1 MTTQQHAPQDAAPVG
16 LTGIRAAGDR
26 AILVELPSLQAVLS
40 LQAQLTAH
48 PQPGQIDVI
57 AAAETVLI
65 TADSP
70 RAIQALAA
78 HVRGLDLEAPAETD
92 STRVTI
98 DVVYDG
104 EDLDEVAALTGL
116 GREGV
121 VAAHTGQLWTAA
133 FAGFAPGFAY
143 LTGEDSRL
151 EVPRRRSPRTAVP
164 TGAVALGGTYSAV
177 YPRQSPGGWQLIGRT
192 DAAMWD
198 LGRESPALIRPGNT
212 VRFQSVRAHATVT
225 QQHVTQQHLT
235 QQHAIQQQQTKSS
248 HAAAEEHATEGLK
261 VRKPG
266 LQSTIQDLGRPGYAS
281 LGVSSAGAM
290 DRGALRRANR
300 LVGNAEDA
308 AGIELLFGG
317 LELVALSDQVLSV
330 TGASVPLVVT
340 RPNGEP
346 AADERPEATRH
357 PACDA
362 PFALLAGE
370 QLTVG
375 TPTAGLRSYIGVRGG
390 LGGTEALG
398 SRSTDS
404 MSGIGPEPLHAG
416 TVLTVGTPKPGSV
429 VGHPE
434 ISPLPDQS
442 QATVLRVVPGPR
454 QDWFSAE
461 TLRDFLSQEW
471 TVTPQS
477 NRIGLRLK
485 GDPLT
490 RSRDGELASEG
501 TVRGAVQVPP
511 EGQPVLFLSDHPVTG
526 GYPVIAVVV
535 HADLDKAAQL
545 PPGTKVRFGA
555 AAIPADLPET
565 PKETSHA

>member
-1 MTTQQHAPQDAAPVG
+1 MTATQQQAGKANHAEV
-16 LTGIRAAGDR
+16 TGIRPAGDR
-26 AILVELPSLQAVLS
+26 AILVELSSLDAVLS

-57 AAAETVLI
+57 AAAATVLV
-65 TADSP
+65 TADSS
-70 RAIQALAA
+70 QAVRGLAA
-78 HVRGLDLEAPAETD
+78 HVRSLDLDAPAEIE
-92 STRVTI
+92 SALVTI

-104 EDLDEVAALTGL
+104 EDLDEAGSLTGL
-116 GREGV
+116 GRQAV

-143 LTGEDSRL
+143 LTGENPSL

-164 TGAVALGGTYSAV
+164 AGAVALGGAYSAV

-192 DAAMWD
+192 DALMWD
-198 LGRESPALIRPGNT
+198 LGRENPALIRPGDT
-212 VRFQSVRAHATVT
+212 VRFNAVRAEATVT
-225 QQHVTQQHLT
+225 APPQPAEHQ
-235 QQHAIQQQQTKSS
+235 
-248 HAAAEEHATEGLK
+248 AAEGQPAQDDAVVPAAGLI

-266 LQSTIQDLGRPGYAS
+266 LQATVQDLGRPGFAS

-300 LVGNAEDA
+300 LVGNPEGA

-317 LELVALSDQVLSV
+317 LELEALSDQVLAV
-330 TGASVPLVVT
+330 TGADVPLQIT
-340 RPNGEP
+340 PATKAEP
-346 AADERPEATRH
+346 TTAVRH

-370 QLTVG
+370 KLTIG
-375 TPTAGLRSYIGVRGG
+375 NATRGLRSYLGVRGG
-390 LGGTEALG
+390 IGGPEALG
-398 SRSTDS
+398 SRSTDT
-404 MSGIGPEPLHAG
+404 MSGVGPEPLQAG
-416 TVLTVGTPKPGSV
+416 TVLPVQAPKPGSM

-434 ISPLPDQS
+434 VSPLPDQD
-442 QATVLRVVPGPR
+442 QATELRVVPGPR
-454 QDWFSAE
+454 QDWFSNG
-461 TLRDFLSQEW
+461 TLQDFLKQEW

-477 NRIGLRLK
+477 NRIGLRLT
-485 GDPLT
+485 GQALT
-490 RSRDGELASEG
+490 RSRDGELSSEG

-535 HADLDKAAQL
+535 HPDLDKAAQL
-545 PPGTKVRFGA
+545 PPGTTVRFA
-555 AAIPADLPET
+555 AAAPPAELPET
-565 PKETSHA
+565 PKESSHA

>member
-1 MTTQQHAPQDAAPVG
+1 MAATQQQRTATAPGPE
-16 LTGIRAAGDR
+16 LTGIRRAGDR
-26 AILVELPSLQAVLS
+26 AILVELSSLDAVLS

-48 PQPGQIDVI
+48 PRPGQIDVI
-57 AAAETVLI
+57 AAASTVLV

-70 RAIQALAA
+70 QAVQALAA
-78 HVRGLDLEAPAETD
+78 HVRGLDLEAPADTE
-92 STRVTI
+92 SALVTI

-104 EDLDEVAALTGL
+104 EDLDEVASLTGL

-121 VAAHTGQLWTAA
+121 VAAHAGQLWTAA

-143 LTGEDSRL
+143 LSGENPSL

-164 TGAVALGGTYSAV
+164 AGAVALGGSYSAV

-192 DAAMWD
+192 EAAMWD
-198 LGRESPALIRPGNT
+198 LDRENPALIRPGDT
-212 VRFQSVRAHATVT
+212 VRFKAVRS
-225 QQHVTQQHLT
+225 
-235 QQHAIQQQQTKSS
+235 HAIVTERPKVPANRTAEHQG
-248 HAAAEEHATEGLK
+248 HAGLA

-266 LQSTIQDLGRPGYAS
+266 LQATVQDLGRPGFAS

-300 LVGNAEDA
+300 LVGNAEGA

-317 LELVALSDQVLSV
+317 LELEALTDQVLAV
-330 TGASVPLVVT
+330 AGAAVPLQIT
-340 RPNGEP
+340 PGADSKEDIQRTT
-346 AADERPEATRH
+346 AARH

-370 QLTVG
+370 RLTVG
-375 TPTAGLRSYIGVRGG
+375 TPTAGLRSYVGVRGG
-390 LGGTEALG
+390 LGGPDALG
-398 SRSTDS
+398 SRSTDT
-404 MSGIGPEPLHAG
+404 MSGIGPELLGAG
-416 TVLTVGTPKPGSV
+416 TILPVHAAKPGSV

-434 ISPLPDQS
+434 VSPLPIQDG
-442 QATVLRVVPGPR
+442 ATVLRVVPGPR
-454 QDWFSAE
+454 QDWFSTD
-461 TLRDFLSQEW
+461 TLQDFLAQEW

-477 NRIGLRLK
+477 NRIGLRLN
-485 GDPLT
+485 GQPLS

-545 PPGTKVRFGA
+545 PPGTTVRFTA
-555 AAIPADLPET
+555 AAPPAELPET
-565 PKETSHA
+565 PKESPHA

>member
-1 MTTQQHAPQDAAPVG
+1 MTATQQQAGKANHAEV
-16 LTGIRAAGDR
+16 TGIRPAGDR
-26 AILVELPSLQAVLS
+26 AILVELSSLDAVLS

-57 AAAETVLI
+57 AAAATVLV
-65 TADSP
+65 TADSS
-70 RAIQALAA
+70 QA
-78 HVRGLDLEAPAETD
+78 VRGLASHVRSLDLDAPAGIE
-92 STRVTI
+92 SALVTI

-104 EDLDEVAALTGL
+104 EDLDEVGSLTGL
-116 GREGV
+116 GREAV

-143 LTGEDSRL
+143 LTGENPSL

-164 TGAVALGGTYSAV
+164 AGAVALGGAYSAV

-192 DAAMWD
+192 DALMWD
-198 LGRESPALIRPGNT
+198 LGRENPALIRPGDT
-212 VRFQSVRAHATVT
+212 VRFNAVRAEATVT
-225 QQHVTQQHLT
+225 APPQPAEHL
-235 QQHAIQQQQTKSS
+235 
-248 HAAAEEHATEGLK
+248 AAEGQSAQDDAVVPAAGLI

-266 LQSTIQDLGRPGYAS
+266 LQATVQDLGRPGFAS

-300 LVGNAEDA
+300 LVGNPEGA

-317 LELVALSDQVLSV
+317 LELEALTDQVLAV
-330 TGASVPLVVT
+330 TGADVPLEIT
-340 RPNGEP
+340 P
-346 AADERPEATRH
+346 ASKGGTTAARH

-370 QLTVG
+370 KLKVG
-375 TPTAGLRSYIGVRGG
+375 NATRGLRSYLGVRGG
-390 LGGTEALG
+390 IGGPEALG
-398 SRSTDS
+398 SRSTDT
-404 MSGIGPEPLHAG
+404 MSGVGPEPLQAG
-416 TVLTVGTPKPGSV
+416 TVLPVQAPKPGSV

-434 ISPLPDQS
+434 LSPLPDQDH
-442 QATVLRVVPGPR
+442 ATVLRVVPGPR
-454 QDWFSAE
+454 QDWFSND
-461 TLRDFLSQEW
+461 TLQDFLNQEW

-477 NRIGLRLK
+477 NRIGLRLN
-485 GDPLT
+485 GQALT
-490 RSRDGELASEG
+490 RSRDGELSSEG

-545 PPGTKVRFGA
+545 PPGTTVRFA
-555 AAIPADLPET
+555 AAAPPAELPET
-565 PKETSHA
+565 PKESSHA

>member
-1 MTTQQHAPQDAAPVG
+1 MTAQQHETQTAPHAA
-16 LTGIRAAGDR
+16 LTGIRPAGDR
-26 AILVELPSLQAVLS
+26 AILVELPSLDAVLS

-48 PQPGQIDVI
+48 PQPGQVDVI
-57 AAAETVLI
+57 AAASTVLI
-65 TADSP
+65 TTDSP
-70 RAIQALAA
+70 QAAQALAA
-78 HVRGLDLEAPAETD
+78 HVRSLDLEAPEETA
-92 STRVTI
+92 STLVTI

-104 EDLDEVAALTGL
+104 EDLDEVATLTGL
-116 GREGV
+116 DRGGV

-143 LTGEDSRL
+143 LTGQDSSL
-151 EVPRRRSPRTAVP
+151 EVPRRRTPRTAVP
-164 TGAVALGGTYSAV
+164 AGAVALGGAYSAV

-198 LGRESPALIRPGNT
+198 LGRESPALVRPGDT
-212 VRFQSVRAHATVT
+212 VRFNAIRARSTVT
-225 QQHVTQQHLT
+225 HHQQ
-235 QQHAIQQQQTKSS
+235 SS
-248 HAAAEEHATEGLK
+248 AGAASKEAQATEGLA

-300 LVGNAEDA
+300 LVGNGEGD

-317 LELVALSDQVLSV
+317 LELEALSDQVLAIA
-330 TGASVPLVVT
+330 GAAVPLEIT
-340 RPNGEP
+340 P
-346 AADERPEATRH
+346 ADEQRPGEEERTTAVRH

-370 QLTVG
+370 RLTVG
-375 TPTAGLRSYIGVRGG
+375 TPTAGLRSYVGVRGG
-390 LGGTEALG
+390 LGGPDALG
-398 SRSTDS
+398 SRSTDT
-404 MSGIGPEPLHAG
+404 MSGIGPEPLQAG
-416 TVLTVGTPKPGSV
+416 TILPVRTPRPGSI
-429 VGHPE
+429 VGYPE
-434 ISPLPDQS
+434 VSPLPDRN

-454 QDWFSAE
+454 QDWFSGE
-461 TLRDFLSQEW
+461 TLQEFLQQEW

-477 NRIGLRLK
+477 NRIGLRLN
-485 GDPLT
+485 GHALT

-545 PPGTKVRFGA
+545 PPGTTVRFA
-555 AAIPADLPET
+555 AMLPAELPKT
-565 PKETSHA
+565 PKESPHA

>member
-1 MTTQQHAPQDAAPVG
+1 MAATKQQRTSTSSHAE
-16 LTGIRAAGDR
+16 LTGIRPAGDR
-26 AILVELPSLQAVLS
+26 AILVELSSLDAVLS

-48 PQPGQIDVI
+48 PQPGQVDVI
-57 AAAETVLI
+57 AAARTVLV
-65 TADSP
+65 TAESTQ
-70 RAIQALAA
+70 AVQALAA
-78 HVRGLDLEAPAETD
+78 HVRSLDLQAPAETA
-92 STRVTI
+92 SALVTI
-98 DVVYDG
+98 EVVYDG
-104 EDLDEVAALTGL
+104 DDLDEAAALTGL

-121 VAAHTGQLWTAA
+121 VAAHTDQLWTAA

-143 LTGEDSRL
+143 LTGENATLD
-151 EVPRRRSPRTAVP
+151 VPRRSSPRTAVP
-164 TGAVALGGTYSAV
+164 AGAVALGGTYSAV

-192 DAAMWD
+192 EAAMWD
-198 LGRESPALIRPGNT
+198 LNRENPALIRPGDT
-212 VRFQSVRAHATVT
+212 VRFTAVRAQAT
-225 QQHVTQQHLT
+225 LT
-235 QQHAIQQQQTKSS
+235 RPPEASGTAAGQAPMAS
-248 HAAAEEHATEGLK
+248 HAPAGLA

-266 LQSTIQDLGRPGYAS
+266 LQATIQDLGRPGYAS
-281 LGVSSAGAM
+281 LGVSSSGAM

-308 AGIELLFGG
+308 AGIEILFGG
-317 LELVALSDQVLSV
+317 LELKALTDQVLAI
-330 TGASVPLVVT
+330 TGASVPLEVT
-340 RPNGEP
+340 PSDGAKP
-346 AADERPEATRH
+346 PTTAVRH

-370 QLTVG
+370 TLSVG
-375 TPTAGLRSYIGVRGG
+375 TPTAGLRSYLGVRGG
-390 LGGTEALG
+390 FAGPEALG
-398 SRSTDS
+398 SRSTDT
-404 MSGIGPEPLHAG
+404 MSGLGPEPLKAG
-416 TVLTVGTPKPGSV
+416 TVLPVGAPKPGSV

-434 ISPLPDQS
+434 ISPHPDPDG
-442 QATVLRVVPGPR
+442 ATVLRVVPGPR
-454 QDWFSAE
+454 QDWFDAQ
-461 TLRDFLSQEW
+461 TRQNFLSRDW

-477 NRIGLRLK
+477 NRIGLRLS

-545 PPGTKVRFGA
+545 PPGTTVRFA
-555 AAIPADLPET
+555 AAAPPAELPET

>member
-1 MTTQQHAPQDAAPVG
+1 MAAMQLQRTGTDPHAE
-16 LTGIRAAGDR
+16 LTGIRPAGDR
-26 AILVELPSLQAVLS
+26 AILVELPSLEAVLS

-57 AAAETVLI
+57 AAATTVLI

-70 RAIQALAA
+70 EAVQAVAA
-78 HVRGLDLEAPAETD
+78 HVRSLDLEAPADTE
-92 STRVTI
+92 SALVTI

-104 EDLDEVAALTGL
+104 EDLDEVASLTGL
-116 GREGV
+116 GREAV

-143 LTGEDSRL
+143 LTGENASL

-164 TGAVALGGTYSAV
+164 AGAVALGGAYSAV

-192 DAAMWD
+192 EAAMWD
-198 LGRESPALIRPGNT
+198 LGRDNPALVRPGDT
-212 VRFQSVRAHATVT
+212 VRFQAVRAHAVVT
-225 QQHVTQQHLT
+225 EQCVPEQPGAEKSGPVASEPAVTDR
-235 QQHAIQQQQTKSS
+235 
-248 HAAAEEHATEGLK
+248 ATPGLA

-266 LQSTIQDLGRPGYAS
+266 LQATVQDLGRPGFAS

-300 LVGNAEDA
+300 LVGNAEGA

-317 LELVALSDQVLSV
+317 LELEALTDQVLAV
-330 TGASVPLVVT
+330 TGAAVPLEVT
-340 RPNGEP
+340 PGSDSR
-346 AADERPEATRH
+346 EASQRTTTVRH

-370 QLTVG
+370 RLTVG
-375 TPTAGLRSYIGVRGG
+375 NPSAGLRSYIGIRGG
-390 LGGTEALG
+390 IGGPVALG
-398 SRSTDS
+398 SRSTDT
-404 MSGIGPEPLHAG
+404 MSGIGPKPLEAG
-416 TVLTVGTPKPGSV
+416 TILSVQAAKPGSI

-434 ISPLPDQS
+434 ISPLPDQGA
-442 QATVLRVVPGPR
+442 ATVLRVVPGPR

-461 TLRDFLSQEW
+461 TLQDFLAREW

-477 NRIGLRLK
+477 NRIGLRLN
-485 GDPLT
+485 GQPLT

-545 PPGTKVRFGA
+545 PPGSTVRFA
-555 AAIPADLPET
+555 AAASSAELPET
-565 PKETSHA
+565 LKESHA

>member
-1 MTTQQHAPQDAAPVG
+1 MAATQQQHAGAASHAT
-16 LTGIRAAGDR
+16 LTGIRPAGDR
-26 AILVELPSLQAVLS
+26 AILVELSSLEAVLS

-48 PQPGQIDVI
+48 PQPGQVDVI
-57 AAAETVLI
+57 AAAETVMI
-65 TADSP
+65 TVDSP
-70 RAIQALAA
+70 DAARALAS
-78 HVRGLDLEAPAETD
+78 HVRGLDLEAPAETK
-92 STRVTI
+92 STLVTI

-143 LTGEDSRL
+143 LTGENPSL

-164 TGAVALGGTYSAV
+164 AGAVALGGAYSAV

-198 LGRESPALIRPGNT
+198 LSRENPALIRPGDT
-212 VRFQSVRAHATVT
+212 VRFDAVRAQATVT
-225 QQHVTQQHLT
+225 EPPKT
-235 QQHAIQQQQTKSS
+235 AASQTAS
-248 HAAAEEHATEGLK
+248 EHQGAGEQAGLA

-266 LQSTIQDLGRPGYAS
+266 LQATVQDQGRPGYAS
-281 LGVSSAGAM
+281 LGVTSAGAM

-317 LELVALSDQVLSV
+317 LELEAFEDQVLAVS
-330 TGASVPLVVT
+330 GAAVPLEITTGVT
-340 RPNGEP
+340 TDGE
-346 AADERPEATRH
+346 AAQRATAARH

-370 QLTVG
+370 KLTIG
-375 TPTAGLRSYIGVRGG
+375 NPTAGLRSYIGVRGG
-390 LGGTEALG
+390 LGGPQALG
-398 SRSTDS
+398 SRSTDT
-404 MSGIGPEPLHAG
+404 MSGIGPEPLQAG
-416 TVLTVGTPKPGSV
+416 TILPVKTPKPGSV
-429 VGHPE
+429 VGYPE
-434 ISPLPDQS
+434 ISLLPNQGG
-442 QATVLRVVPGPR
+442 ATVLRVVPGPR
-454 QDWFSAE
+454 QDWFSTE
-461 TLRDFLSQEW
+461 TLQKFLDQEW

-477 NRIGLRLK
+477 NRIGLRLN
-485 GDPLT
+485 GQALT

-526 GYPVIAVVV
+526 GYPVVAVVV

-545 PPGTKVRFGA
+545 PPGTTVRFTA
-555 AAIPADLPET
+555 AAAQAEPIAAPQAEQLET
-565 PKETSHA
+565 PKESFHA

>member
-1 MTTQQHAPQDAAPVG
+1 MTAQQHEARTASHAV
-16 LTGIRAAGDR
+16 LTGIRPAGDR
-26 AILVELPSLQAVLS
+26 AILVELPSLDAVLS

-48 PQPGQIDVI
+48 PQPGQVDVI
-57 AAAETVLI
+57 AAAGTVLI

-70 RAIQALAA
+70 QAAQALAA
-78 HVRGLDLEAPAETD
+78 YVRSLDLDAPAETE
-92 STRVTI
+92 STLVTI

-116 GREGV
+116 DRAGV

-143 LTGEDSRL
+143 LTGQDSSL

-164 TGAVALGGTYSAV
+164 AGAVALGGAYSAV

-192 DAAMWD
+192 GATMWD
-198 LGRESPALIRPGNT
+198 LDRQSPALIRPGDT
-212 VRFQSVRAHATVT
+212 VRFNAVRAQATVT
-225 QQHVTQQHLT
+225 GHQQ
-235 QQHAIQQQQTKSS
+235 SS
-248 HAAAEEHATEGLK
+248 AGETPNEEPATEGLA

-300 LVGNAEDA
+300 LVGNGEGD

-317 LELVALSDQVLSV
+317 LELVALSDQVLAV
-330 TGASVPLVVT
+330 TGAAVPLEIT
-340 RPNGEP
+340 PPEGQRAGDEQ
-346 AADERPEATRH
+346 AAIEAEQRTTAVRH

-370 QLTVG
+370 RLTVG
-375 TPTAGLRSYIGVRGG
+375 TPTAGLRSYVGVRGG
-390 LGGTEALG
+390 LGGPESLG
-398 SRSTDS
+398 SRSTDT
-404 MSGIGPEPLHAG
+404 MSGIGPEPLQAG
-416 TVLTVGTPKPGSV
+416 TILPVRNPKPGSI

-434 ISPLPDQS
+434 VSPLPDRNE
-442 QATVLRVVPGPR
+442 ATVLRVVPGPR
-454 QDWFSAE
+454 QDWFSEE
-461 TLRDFLSQEW
+461 TLQDFLNQEW

-477 NRIGLRLK
+477 NRIGLRLN
-485 GDPLT
+485 GHALT
-490 RSRDGELASEG
+490 RNRDGELASEG

-526 GYPVIAVVV
+526 GYPVVAVVV

-545 PPGTKVRFGA
+545 PPGTTVRFA
-555 AAIPADLPET
+555 AATLPAELPET
-565 PKETSHA
+565 PKESPHA

>member
-1 MTTQQHAPQDAAPVG
+1 MTATQQQQASKAPHAEV
-16 LTGIRAAGDR
+16 TGIRPAGDR
-26 AILVELPSLQAVLS
+26 AILVELSSLDAVLS

-57 AAAETVLI
+57 AAAATVLV
-65 TADSP
+65 TAESP
-70 RAIQALAA
+70 QAIQALAA
-78 HVRGLDLEAPAETD
+78 HVRTLDLDSPAEIQ
-92 STRVTI
+92 SALVTI

-116 GREGV
+116 GREAV

-143 LTGEDSRL
+143 LTGENPSL

-164 TGAVALGGTYSAV
+164 AGAVALGGAYSAV

-192 DAAMWD
+192 DAVMWD
-198 LGRESPALIRPGNT
+198 LGRENPALIRPGDT
-212 VRFQSVRAHATVT
+212 VRFNAVRAQATV
-225 QQHVTQQHLT
+225 
-235 QQHAIQQQQTKSS
+235 
-248 HAAAEEHATEGLK
+248 AAAQPAEIAPLAEDQPAEQQFSAGEGAGLI

-266 LQSTIQDLGRPGYAS
+266 LQATIQDLGRPGFAS

-300 LVGNAEDA
+300 LVGNTESA

-317 LELVALSDQVLSV
+317 LELEALTDQVLAV
-330 TGASVPLVVT
+330 TGADVPL
-340 RPNGEP
+340 EISP
-346 AADERPEATRH
+346 ANQGRTTAARH

-370 QLTVG
+370 TLTVG
-375 TPTAGLRSYIGVRGG
+375 NATRGLRSYLGVRGG
-390 LGGTEALG
+390 IGGTGALG
-398 SRSTDS
+398 SRSTDT
-404 MSGIGPEPLHAG
+404 MSGVGPEPLQAG
-416 TVLTVGTPKPGSV
+416 TVLPVEPARPGSV

-434 ISPLPDQS
+434 VSPLPDQD
-442 QATVLRVVPGPR
+442 QPAVLRVVAGPR
-454 QDWFSAE
+454 QDWFSTD
-461 TLRDFLSQEW
+461 TLQDFLTQEW

-485 GDPLT
+485 GQELT
-490 RSRDGELASEG
+490 RSRDGELSSEG

-545 PPGTKVRFGA
+545 PPGSTVRFAPA
-555 AAIPADLPET
+555 APPAELPET
-565 PKETSHA
+565 PKESSHA

>member
-1 MTTQQHAPQDAAPVG
+1 MTAQQHETKTAPHAA
-16 LTGIRAAGDR
+16 LTGIRPAGDR
-26 AILVELPSLQAVLS
+26 AILVELPSLDAVLS

-48 PQPGQIDVI
+48 PQPGQVDVT
-57 AAAETVLI
+57 AAASTVLI
-65 TADSP
+65 TTDSP
-70 RAIQALAA
+70 QAAQALAA
-78 HVRGLDLEAPAETD
+78 HVRSLDLEAPTETAG
-92 STRVTI
+92 TLVTI

-104 EDLDEVAALTGL
+104 EDLDEVATLTGL
-116 GREGV
+116 DRGGV
-121 VAAHTGQLWTAA
+121 VAAHAGQLWTAA

-143 LTGEDSRL
+143 LTGQDSSL

-164 TGAVALGGTYSAV
+164 AGAVALGGAYSAV

-198 LGRESPALIRPGNT
+198 LGRESPALVRPGDT
-212 VRFQSVRAHATVT
+212 VRFNAVRARSTVT
-225 QQHVTQQHLT
+225 HHQH
-235 QQHAIQQQQTKSS
+235 SS
-248 HAAAEEHATEGLK
+248 AGAASKEAQATEGLA

-300 LVGNAEDA
+300 LVGNGEGD

-317 LELVALSDQVLSV
+317 LELVALSDQVLAV
-330 TGASVPLVVT
+330 TGAAVPLEIM
-340 RPNGEP
+340 PP
-346 AADERPEATRH
+346 DEQGAREEQDAIEAEQRTTAVRH

-370 QLTVG
+370 RLTVG
-375 TPTAGLRSYIGVRGG
+375 TPTAGLRSYVGVRGG
-390 LGGTEALG
+390 LGGPEALG
-398 SRSTDS
+398 SRSTDT
-404 MSGIGPEPLHAG
+404 MSGIGPEPLQAG
-416 TVLTVGTPKPGSV
+416 TVLPVRTPKPGSI

-434 ISPLPDQS
+434 VSPLPDRNE
-442 QATVLRVVPGPR
+442 ATVLRVVPGPR
-454 QDWFSAE
+454 QDWFSDE
-461 TLRDFLSQEW
+461 TLQEFLTREW

-477 NRIGLRLK
+477 NRIGLRLN
-485 GDPLT
+485 GHALT

-545 PPGTKVRFGA
+545 PPGTTVRFA
-555 AAIPADLPET
+555 ATLPAELPET
-565 PKETSHA
+565 PKESPHA

>member
-1 MTTQQHAPQDAAPVG
+1 MTTQQHATWTTAHAG

-26 AILVELPSLQAVLS
+26 AILVELPSLDAVLS

-48 PQPGQIDVI
+48 PQPGQTDVI
-57 AAAETVLI
+57 AASRTVLI
-65 TADSP
+65 TAESP
-70 RAIQALAA
+70 QAVQALAA
-78 HVRGLDLEAPAETD
+78 YVRSLDLDAPAETE
-92 STRVTI
+92 STLVTI

-116 GREGV
+116 DPEGV
-121 VAAHTGQLWTAA
+121 VAAHAGQLWTAA

-143 LTGEDSRL
+143 LTGQDSRL

-164 TGAVALGGTYSAV
+164 AGAVALGGAYSAV

-198 LGRESPALIRPGNT
+198 LGRDSPALIRPGDT
-212 VRFQSVRAHATVT
+212 VRFNAIRAQASVTHREQASTSKNPVG
-225 QQHVTQQHLT
+225 
-235 QQHAIQQQQTKSS
+235 
-248 HAAAEEHATEGLK
+248 EHPTEGLV

-266 LQSTIQDLGRPGYAS
+266 LQSTIQDLGRPGFAA

-300 LVGNAEDA
+300 LVGNGEDA
-308 AGIELLFGG
+308 AGMELLFGG
-317 LELVALSDQVLSV
+317 LELVALSDQVLAV
-330 TGASVPLVVT
+330 TGAAVPLEIT
-340 RPNGEP
+340 PPEE
-346 AADERPEATRH
+346 ERSPEEQRTTAGRH
-357 PACDA
+357 PVCDA

-370 QLTVG
+370 KLTVG
-375 TPTAGLRSYIGVRGG
+375 KPTAGLRSYVGVRGG
-390 LGGTEALG
+390 LGGPEALG
-398 SRSTDS
+398 SRSTDT
-404 MSGIGPEPLHAG
+404 MSGIGPEPLQAS
-416 TVLTVGTPKPGSV
+416 TILSVRTPKPGSV

-434 ISPLPDQS
+434 MSPLPDQDV
-442 QATVLRVVPGPR
+442 ATVLRVVPGPR
-454 QDWFSAE
+454 QDWFSPE
-461 TLRDFLSQEW
+461 TLQNFLSQEW

-477 NRIGLRLK
+477 NRIGLRLN
-485 GDPLT
+485 GLALT

-545 PPGTKVRFGA
+545 PPGTAVRFTA
-555 AAIPADLPET
+555 AAPPAELPET
-565 PKETSHA
+565 PKESSHA